1 MYKNDY
7 FVGGDIMEYEFDS
20 MMGFDRLG
28 LYFEAHL
35 AGIDGECFNYSV
47 YFDNGVT
54 DEKTDEV
61 NKAIDEFIK
70 PYSEKDIYMG
80 YIDVS
85 ENDGKVNI
93 YLDHGGVNPYDETTS
108 INGILKA
115 LNNVKGISKVI
126 VNEGCGFDF

>member
-1 MYKNDY
+1 
-7 FVGGDIMEYEFDS
+7 MEYGFDS
-20 MMGFDRLG
+20 MMGFEKLG
-28 LYFEAHL
+28 LYFEAHI

-47 YFDNGVT
+47 YFDNRIT
-54 DEKTDEV
+54 DEKLDEA
-61 NKAIDEFIK
+61 NKAIDEFIN
-70 PYSEKDIYMG
+70 PYNDKDIYMG

-93 YLDHGGVNPYDETTS
+93 YLDLGGINPDDEATA

-126 VNEGCGFDF
+126 VNEECGFDF